1 MGYKSTTFAENNMK
15 LSYNGYTL
23 DLATPKVMGILNVT
37 PDSFYDGG
45 KHFAMGNILKTCEQ
59 MLMDGA
65 DIIDIGGVSTRPG
78 AQEVS
83 EQEEYDRV
91 IPALKI
97 LVKNFPQTWFSIDT
111 YRSQIAEI
119 CVNEGARIIND
130 ISGGNLD
137 NNMFSV
143 VGRLKMPYVLMH
155 MHGTPQTM
163 QQNPLN
169 ESVVNEVQH
178 FFIKKVNQLKEFGVD
193 QVILDPGFGFGK
205 TLDANYSLL
214 KNQDKIRVDNLP
226 ILTGISR
233 KSLINKVLDIKPEQ
247 ALNGTT
253 ILNILA
259 LQHGANILRVHDV
272 REAKECVIMMEKYQ
286 KA

>member
-1 MGYKSTTFAENNMK
+1 
-15 LSYNGYTL
+15 
-23 DLATPKVMGILNVT
+23 MGILNVT

-65 DIIDIGGVSTRPG
+65 HIIDIGGVSTRPG

-97 LVKNFPQTWFSIDT
+97 LVKNFPQTWFSVDT

-137 NNMFSV
+137 NQMFTV
-143 VGRLKMPYVLMH
+143 VGKLKIPYVLMH

-163 QQNPLN
+163 QQKPLN

-178 FFIKKVNQLKEFGVD
+178 FFIKKVNQLKELGGD

-205 TLDANYSLL
+205 TLDANYRLL

-253 ILNILA
+253 ILNTLA
-259 LQHGANILRVHDV
+259 LQQGANILRVHDV
-272 REAKECVIMMEKYQ
+272 REAKECIIMMIKYQ

>member
-15 LSYNGYTL
+15 LSYNGYAL
-23 DLATPKVMGILNVT
+23 DLATPKVMGVLNVT

-45 KHFAMGNILKTCEQ
+45 KHFSMDNILKTCEQ
-59 MLMDGA
+59 MLNDGA

-78 AQEVS
+78 AQEVT
-83 EQEEYDRV
+83 EQEEHDRV
-91 IPALKI
+91 LPALKT
-97 LVKNFPQTWFSIDT
+97 LVKNFPQTWFSVDT

-137 NNMFSV
+137 SNMFSV
-143 VGRLKMPYVLMH
+143 VGRLKIPYVLMH

-163 QQNPLN
+163 QQNPLSDN
-169 ESVVNEVQH
+169 VVFDVQH
-178 FFIKKVNQLKEFGVD
+178 FFDKKVNQLKEHGVD
-193 QVILDPGFGFGK
+193 QVILDPGYGFGK
-205 TLDANYSLL
+205 TLDANYTLL

-233 KSLINKVLDIKPEQ
+233 KSMINKVLDINPER

-253 ILNILA
+253 ILNTLA
-259 LQHGANILRVHDV
+259 LQQGANILRVHDV
-272 REAKECVIMMEKYQ
+272 REAKECIIMMEKYQ

>member
-65 DIIDIGGVSTRPG
+65 HIIDIGGVSTRPG

-97 LVKNFPQTWFSIDT
+97 LVKNFPQTWFSVDT

-137 NNMFSV
+137 NQMFTV
-143 VGRLKMPYVLMH
+143 VGKLKIPYVLMH

-163 QQNPLN
+163 QQKPLN

-178 FFIKKVNQLKEFGVD
+178 FFIKKVNQLKELGGD

-205 TLDANYSLL
+205 TLDANYRLL

-253 ILNILA
+253 ILNTLA
-259 LQHGANILRVHDV
+259 LQQGANILRVHDV
-272 REAKECVIMMEKYQ
+272 REAKECIIMMIKYQ

>member
-163 QQNPLN
+163 QQKPLN

-178 FFIKKVNQLKEFGVD
+178 FFIKKVNQLKELGGD

-253 ILNILA
+253 ILNTLA
-259 LQHGANILRVHDV
+259 LQQGANILRVHDV

>member
-65 DIIDIGGVSTRPG
+65 HIIDIGGVSTRPG

-97 LVKNFPQTWFSIDT
+97 LVKNFPQTWFSVDT

-137 NNMFSV
+137 NQMFTV
-143 VGRLKMPYVLMH
+143 VGRLKIPYVLMH

-163 QQNPLN
+163 QQKPLN

-178 FFIKKVNQLKEFGVD
+178 FFIKKVNQLKELGGD

-205 TLDANYSLL
+205 TLDANYRLL

-253 ILNILA
+253 ILNTLA
-259 LQHGANILRVHDV
+259 LQQGANILRVHDV
-272 REAKECVIMMEKYQ
+272 REAKECIIMMIKYQ